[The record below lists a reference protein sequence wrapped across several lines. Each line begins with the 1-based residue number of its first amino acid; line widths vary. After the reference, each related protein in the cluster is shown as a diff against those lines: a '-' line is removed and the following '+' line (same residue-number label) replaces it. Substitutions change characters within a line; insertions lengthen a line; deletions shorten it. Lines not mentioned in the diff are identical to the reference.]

1 MILFRCLAKCFPT
14 FPIKVGSKQI
24 FFIQI
29 ITPELYH
36 ILLKNVILF
45 SRPIHYRVESQQ
57 YLFQGFRAG
66 GTFLGVAS

>member
-14 FPIKVGSKQI
+14 FPIKVGSKKM

-29 ITPELYH
+29 ITLLYNSSVTPELYH

-45 SRPIHYRVESQQ
+45 SRPLSLNIAN
-57 YLFQGFRAG
+57 FC
-66 GTFLGVAS
+66 T